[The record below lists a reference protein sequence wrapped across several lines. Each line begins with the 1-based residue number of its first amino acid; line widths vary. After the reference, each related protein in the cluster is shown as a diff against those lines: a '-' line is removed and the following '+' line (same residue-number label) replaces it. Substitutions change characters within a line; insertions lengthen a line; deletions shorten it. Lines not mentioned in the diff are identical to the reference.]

1 MDFPYSKKVSFGK
14 IFQYDENIVTT
25 SKSKNPIIKKQEP
38 NIKKEEPLLKKEIN
52 LPMSELD
59 KEINDNPFFFF

>member
-25 SKSKNPIIKKQEP
+25 SKSEKPIIKKE
-38 NIKKEEPLLKKEIN
+38 KPLIKKEIN
-52 LPMSELD
+52 LPMTELD